1 MSHPW
6 IGWRID
12 LRGGSQVTAAL
23 ATVAD
28 SRGRARTR
36 RKLVRAA
43 YFVFA
48 QHGYGSTT
56 VKMVCDAAGFTR
68 GAFYSN
74 FSSLEEL
81 FIEVWRYHVE
91 WIMLVMGRAVDS
103 SIGRGA
109 DYVSLVERAVRA
121 VPVNER
127 WHRVNADFIALCTRT
142 PELQQ
147 VVRDGQQML
156 LANMLPTVM
165 QLMEAGGRRVTEPE
179 ALGYALLSVHDGTAA
194 QIVIDQGSEVVARM
208 RIRLLTAT
216 LDMYSEPIE

>member
-1 MSHPW
+1 MS
-6 IGWRID
+6 
-12 LRGGSQVTAAL
+12 AAL
-23 ATVAD
+23 SVVGED
-28 SRGRARTR
+28 QRGRARTR
-36 RKLVRAA
+36 RRLIRAA

-81 FIEVWRYHVE
+81 FIEVWRYHVQ
-91 WIMLVMGRAVDS
+91 WIMRAMAKVVDTYAVQ
-103 SIGRGA
+103 GA
-109 DYVSLVERAVRA
+109 DYAKLIEQAVRA
-121 VPVNER
+121 IPVNER
-127 WHRVNADFIALCTRT
+127 WHRVNSDFVALCTRT

-147 VVRDGQQML
+147 TVRDAQQML

-165 QLMEAGGRRVTEPE
+165 HVLELAGRRVTEPQ
-179 ALGYALLSVHDGTAA
+179 ALGYALLSVHEGTAA
-194 QIVIDQGSEVVARM
+194 QIVIDPDSEILAAN

-216 LDMYSEPIE
+216 LNMYSEPIDGAGR

>member
-1 MSHPW
+1 M
-6 IGWRID
+6 
-12 LRGGSQVTAAL
+12 TAAL
-23 ATVAD
+23 APVGD
-28 SRGRARTR
+28 DPKGRARTR
-36 RKLVRAA
+36 RRLIRAA

-81 FIEVWRYHVE
+81 FIEVWRFHVH
-91 WIMLVMGRAVDS
+91 WIMQVMAKVVDNKAVQ
-103 SIGRGA
+103 GA
-109 DYVSLVERAVRA
+109 DYSKLIEYAVRA
-121 VPVNER
+121 IPVNAR
-127 WHRVNADFIALCTRT
+127 WHRVNSDFVALCTRT

-147 VVRDGQQML
+147 TVRDAQQML

-165 QLMEAGGRRVTEPE
+165 HMMELAGRRVTEPE
-179 ALGYALLSVHDGTAA
+179 AMGYALLSVHDGTAA
-194 QIVIDQGSEVVARM
+194 QCVIDPDSEMLARN

-216 LDMYSEPIE
+216 LDMYSEPIA